1 MILKW
6 LKNALTAFRIRSE
19 AGEPD
24 GRRGGRYPE
33 SAGAVKALHG
43 LTSPAEFNVTKEEF
57 KDILMYAKELRNRY
71 AALQFFY
78 DMGVLEELADDI
90 IEKYMK

>member
-1 MILKW
+1 MVEK
-6 LKNALTAFRIRSE
+6 RIDSIQNNE
-19 AGEPD
+19 AKLVSLMED
-24 GRRGGRYPE
+24 VVADTQKAPE
-33 SAGAVKALHG
+33 LLKALHG

-90 IEKYMK
+90 IDKYMK